1 MTKKFNA
8 HLAHL
13 MAVTLLL
20 GTTGGTVL
28 TTVPTV
34 SAASVNTSQIKLDEQ
49 AAIKK
54 FNQKYANAKVEG
66 ITLESHFKKY
76 RYEITG
82 FDNSKEYT
90 VEINAKTGKIL
101 KSESEQLDKNDQNT
115 ALDLSKLISRKK
127 ATKAAEKAAKKG
139 QAQEWTLETEN
150 GQAIWEVKVV
160 NGHQDT
166 DVKVNADN
174 GNVLNVEQDD

>member
-1 MTKKFNA
+1 MPKKLNA
-8 HLAHL
+8 RLAHL

-20 GTTGGTVL
+20 GSAGGTMIA
-28 TTVPTV
+28 TVPTV
-34 SAASVNTSQIKLDEQ
+34 SAAKVNTSQIKLDEQ
-49 AAIKK
+49 AAVKK
-54 FNQKYANAKVEG
+54 FNQKYANAKVEE

-101 KSESEQLDKNDQNT
+101 KSESERLDKNDQNT

-139 QAQEWTLETEN
+139 QAQEWTLESEN
-150 GQAIWEVKVV
+150 GQAIWEITVV
-160 NGHQDT
+160 NGRQKV
-166 DVKVNADN
+166 DVKVNANN
-174 GNVLNVEQDD
+174 GNVLNVEQD

>member
-1 MTKKFNA
+1 MPKKLNA
-8 HLAHL
+8 RLAHL

-20 GTTGGTVL
+20 GSAGGTMIA
-28 TTVPTV
+28 TVPTV
-34 SAASVNTSQIKLDEQ
+34 SAAKVNTSQIKLDEQ
-49 AAIKK
+49 AAVKK
-54 FNQKYANAKVEG
+54 FIQKYANAKVEE

-101 KSESEQLDKNDQNT
+101 KSESERLDKNDQNT

-139 QAQEWTLETEN
+139 QAQEWTLESEN
-150 GQAIWEVKVV
+150 GQAIWEITVV
-160 NGHQDT
+160 NGRQKV
-166 DVKVNADN
+166 DVKVNANN
-174 GNVLNVEQDD
+174 GNVLNVEQD

>member
-1 MTKKFNA
+1 MPKKLNA
-8 HLAHL
+8 RLAHL

-20 GTTGGTVL
+20 GSAGGTMIA
-28 TTVPTV
+28 TVPTV
-34 SAASVNTSQIKLDEQ
+34 SAAKVNTSQIKLDEQ
-49 AAIKK
+49 AAVKK
-54 FNQKYANAKVEG
+54 FNQKYANAKVEE

-101 KSESEQLDKNDQNT
+101 KSESERLDKNDQNT

-127 ATKAAEKAAKKG
+127 ATTAAEKAAKKG
-139 QAQEWTLETEN
+139 QAQEWTLESEN
-150 GQAIWEVKVV
+150 GQAIWEITVV
-160 NGHQDT
+160 NGRQKV
-166 DVKVNADN
+166 DVKVNANN
-174 GNVLNVEQDD
+174 GNVLNVEQD

>member
-1 MTKKFNA
+1 MPKKLNA
-8 HLAHL
+8 RLAHL

-20 GTTGGTVL
+20 GSAGGTMIA
-28 TTVPTV
+28 TVPTV
-34 SAASVNTSQIKLDEQ
+34 SAAKVNTSQIKLDEQ
-49 AAIKK
+49 VAVKK
-54 FNQKYANAKVEG
+54 FNQKYANAKVEE

-101 KSESEQLDKNDQNT
+101 KSESERLDKNDQNT

-139 QAQEWTLETEN
+139 QAQEWTLESEN
-150 GQAIWEVKVV
+150 GQAIWEITVV
-160 NGHQDT
+160 NGRQKV
-166 DVKVNADN
+166 DVKVNANN
-174 GNVLNVEQDD
+174 GNVLNVEQD